1 MTEKVKERLEF
12 LLDCGYRK
20 NRADGGKNLT
30 SALSGLHPAMRNTQ
44 LFKAAVDAEKPVLY
58 KEDLFGFNRFNRLL
72 PVDDSVYKPY
82 IFEMG
87 NITADYE
94 TLLEIGIEGL
104 RKQALSKYEYADEEA
119 KAFYDALFV
128 TFDACADITEKYR
141 VDPVKVMEDVE
152 SVYLESCSSAAT
164 STMVHGR
171 SAPHP
176 SANTA
181 CCRATTA

>member
-1 MTEKVKERLEF
+1 MTENVKERLEF
-12 LLDCGYRK
+12 MLDCGYRK

-30 SALSGLHPAMRNTQ
+30 SALSGLHPAMRNAQ

-72 PVDDSVYKPY
+72 PVDDSVNKPY

-104 RKQALSKYEYADEEA
+104 RKQA
-119 KAFYDALFV
+119 
-128 TFDACADITEKYR
+128 
-141 VDPVKVMEDVE
+141 
-152 SVYLESCSSAAT
+152 
-164 STMVHGR
+164 
-171 SAPHP
+171 
-176 SANTA
+176 
-181 CCRATTA
+181 